1 SLPILQSIKIP
12 QHEIQSEA
20 ESVKAWY
27 EFQKFLSGGSTLLTP
42 ADQEMKIRRSSA
54 LKLLPLIE
62 SQEELSSY
70 ASLI

>member
-1 SLPILQSIKIP
+1 MQSIKIP

-20 ESVKAWY
+20 DSVKAWY
-27 EFQKFLSGGSTLLTP
+27 EFQKFLSKKSTLLTP
-42 ADQEMKIRRSSA
+42 ADEEMKIRRASA

-62 SQEELSSY
+62 TQEQLSEY